1 MKTVEKK
8 PAATKKRGLQDLVS
22 FNLRMMMAARS
33 MNQQD
38 MADVLGVTRPA
49 VSQKFS
55 GKHPWSLDDIE
66 KASEFF
72 NVNPEALVGCGLT
85 GVFRP
90 SKSMPCVFDCR

>member
-72 NVNPEALVGCGLT
+72 NVNPEALVAGHGFEPWTSGYELHKP
-85 GVFRP
+85 R
-90 SKSMPCVFDCR
+90 